1 MCRPLPRPSWRAV
14 PVVLAGL
21 LAGCGPNDGVR
32 SYSVPK
38 AAEPTPNP
46 PAPADA
52 PSGPTK
58 SRLLGAVIPVGGG
71 SSRFVKFS
79 GPSEKIDPHAAAFD
93 ELVSSIRVPANG
105 PPTFTAPAGARP
117 GPQKQMRLATFQFG
131 PADAPVDL
139 YISDPFGGTLLEN
152 VNRWRKEVGLAEV
165 AEAELP
171 TVTKEVRLGDVKAF
185 TMDFRGPGGKGGM
198 MTPPFAGR

>member
-1 MCRPLPRPSWRAV
+1 MCRPLPRPCWWVAL
-14 PVVLAGL
+14 VV

-46 PAPADA
+46 PAAAETPG
-52 PSGPTK
+52 GPNK
-58 SRLLGAVIPVGGG
+58 ARLLGAVIPVGGG
-71 SSRFVKFS
+71 MSRFVKFS

-93 ELVSSIRVPANG
+93 ELVNSIRVPAG
-105 PPTFTAPAGARP
+105 GAPTFTAPAGARP

-152 VNRWRKEVGLAEV
+152 VNRWRKEVGLADV
-165 AEAELP
+165 TEAELP
-171 TVTKEVRLGDVKAF
+171 SVTKEVRLGDTKAY

-198 MTPPFAGR
+198 MPPFAGR